1 MNISLQPRNWNGKE
15 NFKHEKP
22 FKKKNSERAPS
33 GIRKISGGLDFN
45 DQHHRVVSGF
55 LVADVSMLQAYN
67 EVFEKYNIE
76 DRNFRVKK
84 ELIRQYMALPIIVTL
99 IGAIV
104 GNILGY
110 TVMKNVCASM
120 YYGSYSLYTNGEIG
134 KLYIWSTTIVVII
147 CLLLSLPIEKA
158 IMGVVFREM
167 MLSSVSGWI
176 ALWIDPKIYLKMFL
190 IGIGTYA
197 VVSLLEYR
205 RIRRIPMDEALKNAE

>member
-1 MNISLQPRNWNGKE
+1 MKSPLRKRILRELRAEFGKYLVVLILMISTIGLCPDFSWQTSVCFRPTMRFLRSTILKTG
-15 NFKHEKP
+15 
-22 FKKKNSERAPS
+22 
-33 GIRKISGGLDFN
+33 ISG
-45 DQHHRVVSGF
+45 S
-55 LVADVSMLQAYN
+55 
-67 EVFEKYNIE
+67 
-76 DRNFRVKK
+76 KK

>member
-1 MNISLQPRNWNGKE
+1 M
-15 NFKHEKP
+15 
-22 FKKKNSERAPS
+22 
-33 GIRKISGGLDFN
+33 
-45 DQHHRVVSGF
+45 
-55 LVADVSMLQAYN
+55 ADVSMLQAYN

-76 DRNFRVKK
+76 DGNFRVKK

-120 YYGSYSLYTNGEIG
+120 YYGRYSLYANGEIG

-167 MLSSVSGWI
+167 MLSSISGWI
-176 ALWIDPKIYLKMFL
+176 TLWIDPMIYVQMFAA
-190 IGIGTYA
+190 GIITYGIVA
-197 VVSLLEYR
+197 LLEFR
-205 RIRRIPMDEALKNAE
+205 RVKKVPMDEALKNVE

>member
-67 EVFEKYNIE
+67 EGFEKYNIE
-76 DRNFRVKK
+76 DGNFRVKK

-120 YYGSYSLYTNGEIG
+120 YYGSYSLYTNAEIG

>member
-1 MNISLQPRNWNGKE
+1 M
-15 NFKHEKP
+15 
-22 FKKKNSERAPS
+22 
-33 GIRKISGGLDFN
+33 
-45 DQHHRVVSGF
+45 
-55 LVADVSMLQAYN
+55 ADVSMLQAYN

-76 DRNFRVKK
+76 DGNFRVKK

-158 IMGVVFREM
+158 GCGVPGDDAVQRFR
-167 MLSSVSGWI
+167 LDCSVDRPEDLPENVPHRNRHICGCIPSG
-176 ALWIDPKIYLKMFL
+176 
-190 IGIGTYA
+190 
-197 VVSLLEYR
+197 
-205 RIRRIPMDEALKNAE
+205 IPQNPPDSNG

>member
-76 DRNFRVKK
+76 DGNFRVKK

-167 MLSSVSGWI
+167 MLFSVSGWI

>member
-1 MNISLQPRNWNGKE
+1 M
-15 NFKHEKP
+15 
-22 FKKKNSERAPS
+22 
-33 GIRKISGGLDFN
+33 
-45 DQHHRVVSGF
+45 
-55 LVADVSMLQAYN
+55 ADVSMLQAYN

-76 DRNFRVKK
+76 DGNFRVKK

-120 YYGSYSLYTNGEIG
+120 YYGSYSLYTNDEIG

-205 RIRRIPMDEALKNAE
+205 RICRIPMDEALKNAE

>member
-1 MNISLQPRNWNGKE
+1 MFLEIK
-15 NFKHEKP
+15 
-22 FKKKNSERAPS
+22 

-76 DRNFRVKK
+76 DGNFRVKK

-205 RIRRIPMDEALKNAE
+205 RIRRVPMDEALKNAE

>member
-45 DQHHRVVSGF
+45 DHHHRVVSGF

-76 DRNFRVKK
+76 DGNFRVKK

>member
-1 MNISLQPRNWNGKE
+1 
-15 NFKHEKP
+15 
-22 FKKKNSERAPS
+22 
-33 GIRKISGGLDFN
+33 
-45 DQHHRVVSGF
+45 
-55 LVADVSMLQAYN
+55 MLQAYN

-76 DRNFRVKK
+76 DGNFRVKK

-120 YYGSYSLYTNGEIG
+120 YYGSYSLYTNGKIG

>member
-1 MNISLQPRNWNGKE
+1 MFLEIK
-15 NFKHEKP
+15 
-22 FKKKNSERAPS
+22 

-67 EVFEKYNIE
+67 EGFEKYNIE
-76 DRNFRVKK
+76 DGNFRVKK

-197 VVSLLEYR
+197 VVSLLECR